1 MAEQTTTELKQL
13 RAKGIS
19 DMREI
24 LTVSDSEGRPL
35 SSEERQKYDRID
47 ADVDQLSQTIDR
59 REKQLK
65 IESSV
70 KDIVSEARSTSRAMT
85 KQDRAGSDEYRN
97 AFNKYMRYG
106 SNSLVGDEARTL
118 TEGTDSEGGY
128 LTETILE
135 RRLVETL
142 ADNNIMRSLSTV
154 VNTTSDRNISVVDTV
169 GEAKWLGESG
179 DYAPGVD
186 TVFSQTT
193 LGAYK
198 ASTLMLI
205 SEELL
210 QDSIFDLTSF
220 VSQIFGRRLGELE
233 EAAMIAG
240 TGSGQPTGAVN
251 GASAGHTLA
260 TINTWTADDL
270 LDFQYSLKRQYRRN
284 GSFIF
289 NDASIKDIRKLQDA
303 NDHWIWQPSMRDGEP
318 DRLLGNPI
326 YSSYDM
332 AVPASDPSSKC
343 GLFGDFKMAYYIADR
358 GGIAFQRLNEL
369 YSVSAGAVGFKASKR
384 VDGKVVLPEAMKL
397 LINAAS

>member
-13 RAKGIS
+13 RAKLIA
-19 DMREI
+19 DMRGI
-24 LTVSDSEGRPL
+24 LTIADGEGRPL
-35 SSEERQKYDRID
+35 TSEERQQYDKIE
-47 ADVDQLSQTIDR
+47 ADVDAYTATVDR
-59 REKQLK
+59 REGVARAEAT
-65 IESSV
+65 IEAQAG
-70 KDIVSEARSTSRAMT
+70 EARSKSRAMT
-85 KQDRAGSDEYRN
+85 QQEAMGSDEYR
-97 AFNKYMRYG
+97 AVFDKYLRFG
-106 SNSLVGDEARTL
+106 SNALVGTEARTL
-118 TEGTDSEGGY
+118 VEGTDSAGGY
-128 LTETILE
+128 LTETVLE

-142 ADNNIMRSLSTV
+142 ADANIMRQLSTV
-154 VNTTSDRNISVVDTV
+154 INTTSDRTISVVDTV
-169 GEAKWLGESG
+169 GEAKWLAESG

-186 TVFSQTT
+186 TVFSQTS
-193 LGAYK
+193 LSAYK

-210 QDSIFDLTSF
+210 QDSVFDLTSF

-240 TGSGQPTGAVN
+240 SGSGEPTGAVE
-251 GASAGHTLA
+251 GASTGHTLA

-332 AVPASDPSSKC
+332 AVPSDDPSSKC
-343 GLFGDFKMAYYIADR
+343 GLFGDFRMAYYIADR
-358 GGIAFQRLNEL
+358 GGTSFQRLNEL
-369 YSVSAGAVGFKASKR
+369 YAVSAGAVGFRAHRR
-384 VDGKVVLPEAMKL
+384 VDGKVVLPEAMKVL
-397 LINAAS
+397 LNAAS

>member
-1 MAEQTTTELKQL
+1 MSQTITELKQL
-13 RAKGIS
+13 RAKLIKE
-19 DMREI
+19 MREI
-24 LTVSDSEGRPL
+24 LDVASAEGRNL
-35 SSEERQKYDRID
+35 SAEETEKYDRIE
-47 ADVDQLSQTIDR
+47 ADVDGFTATVDR
-59 REKQLK
+59 QEKQARAETS
-65 IESSV
+65 ITSAV
-70 KDIVSEARSTSRAMT
+70 AEARVSTKAMT
-85 KQDRAGSDEYRN
+85 KQERAGSEEYRN
-97 AFNKYMRYG
+97 AFNKYLRYG
-106 SNSLVGDEARTL
+106 SNALVGEEARTL

-135 RRLVETL
+135 RRLVEGL
-142 ADNNIMRSLSTV
+142 ADNNIMRSISTV
-154 VNTTSDRNISVVDTV
+154 VNTTSDRNISVLDTV
-169 GEAKWLGESG
+169 GDAAWLAESG
-179 DYAPGVD
+179 TYAPVD
-186 TVFSQTT
+186 TSFSQVS

-220 VSQIFGRRLGELE
+220 VSQIFSRRLGELE
-233 EAAMIAG
+233 EAAMVAG

-260 TINTWTADDL
+260 TINTFTADDL
-270 LDFQYSLKRQYRRN
+270 LDLQYSLKRQYRRN
-284 GSFIF
+284 GSFMF

-343 GLFGDFKMAYYIADR
+343 GLFGDFRMAYYIADR
-358 GGIAFQRLNEL
+358 GGTSFQRLNEL
-369 YSVSAGAVGFKASKR
+369 YAVSAGAVGFRAYRR

-397 LINAAS
+397 LVNAAS

>member
-1 MAEQTTTELKQL
+1 MSQTITELKQL
-13 RAKGIS
+13 RAKLIKE
-19 DMREI
+19 MREI
-24 LTVSDSEGRPL
+24 LDVASAEGRNL
-35 SSEERQKYDRID
+35 SAEETEKYDRIE
-47 ADVDQLSQTIDR
+47 ADVDGFTATVDR
-59 REKQLK
+59 QEKQARAETT
-65 IESSV
+65 IS
-70 KDIVSEARSTSRAMT
+70 DAVSEARSTYKAMT
-85 KQDRAGSDEYRN
+85 KVDRVGSDEYRT
-97 AFNKYMRYG
+97 AFEKYIRYG
-106 SNSLVGDEARTL
+106 SNSLVGEEARTL

-210 QDSIFDLTSF
+210 QDSVFDLTSF

-318 DRLLGNPI
+318 ARLLGNPI

-332 AVPASDPSSKC
+332 AVPADDPSSKC
-343 GLFGDFKMAYYIADR
+343 GLFGDFRMAYYIADR
-358 GGIAFQRLNEL
+358 GGISFQRLNEL

-397 LINAAS
+397 LVNAAS

>member
-1 MAEQTTTELKQL
+1 MAQTITELKQL
-13 RAKGIS
+13 RAKAIKE
-19 DMREI
+19 MREI
-24 LTVSDSEGRPL
+24 LDIASAEGRSL
-35 SSEERQKYDRID
+35 SAEETEKYDRIES
-47 ADVDQLSQTIDR
+47 DVDGYTATVDR
-59 REKQLK
+59 QEKQHRA
-65 IESSV
+65 ESSI
-70 KDIVSEARSTSRAMT
+70 KDIVSESRVSSRAMT

-106 SNSLVGDEARTL
+106 SNALVGEEARTL

-135 RRLVETL
+135 RRLVEGL
-142 ADNNIMRSLSTV
+142 ADNNIMRSLATV
-154 VNTTSDRNISVVDTV
+154 VNTTSDRNISVLDTV
-169 GEAKWLGESG
+169 GEAAWLAESG
-179 DYAPGVD
+179 TYAPVD
-186 TVFSQTT
+186 TSFSQVS

-210 QDSIFDLTSF
+210 QDSIFDLTTF
-220 VSQIFGRRLGELE
+220 VSQIFSRRLGELE
-233 EAAMIAG
+233 EAAMISG
-240 TGSGQPTGAVN
+240 SGSGQPTGAVN
-251 GASAGHTLA
+251 GASTGHTLA

-318 DRLLGNPI
+318 DRLLGNPV

-332 AVPASDPSSKC
+332 AVPSDDPSSKC
-343 GLFGDFKMAYYIADR
+343 GLFGDFRMAYYIADR
-358 GGIAFQRLNEL
+358 GGTSFQRLNEL
-369 YSVSAGAVGFKASKR
+369 YAVSAGAVGFRAYRR
-384 VDGKVVLPEAMKL
+384 VDGKVVLPEAMKVIL
-397 LINAAS
+397 NAAS

>member
-1 MAEQTTTELKQL
+1 MSQTITELKQL
-13 RAKGIS
+13 RAKLIKE
-19 DMREI
+19 MRDI
-24 LTVSDSEGRPL
+24 LDVATSEGRSL
-35 SSEERQKYDRID
+35 SEEETQKYDRIE
-47 ADVDQLSQTIDR
+47 ADVDGHTSTVDR
-59 REKQLK
+59 LEKQSRA
-65 IESSV
+65 ESTI
-70 KDIVSEARSTSRAMT
+70 KETVSEARSTYKAMT
-85 KQDRAGSDEYRN
+85 KVDRVGSDEYRN

-106 SNSLVGDEARTL
+106 SNALVGEEARTL

-135 RRLVETL
+135 RRLVEGL
-142 ADNNIMRSLSTV
+142 ADNNIMRSISTV
-154 VNTTSDRNISVVDTV
+154 VNTTSDRNISVLDTV
-169 GEAKWLGESG
+169 GDAAWLAESG
-179 DYAPGVD
+179 TYAPVD
-186 TVFSQTT
+186 TSFSQVS

-210 QDSIFDLTSF
+210 QDSVFDLTTF
-220 VSQIFGRRLGELE
+220 VSQIFSRRLGELE

-251 GASAGHTLA
+251 GASTGHTLA

-332 AVPASDPSSKC
+332 AVPSDDPSSKC
-343 GLFGDFKMAYYIADR
+343 GLFGDFRMAYYIADR
-358 GGIAFQRLNEL
+358 GATSFQRLNEL
-369 YSVSAGAVGFKASKR
+369 YAVSAGAVGFRAYRR
-384 VDGKVVLPEAMKL
+384 VDGKVVLPEAMKVL
-397 LINAAS
+397 LNAAS

>member
-1 MAEQTTTELKQL
+1 MSQTITELKQL
-13 RAKGIS
+13 RAKLIKE
-19 DMREI
+19 MRDI
-24 LTVSDSEGRPL
+24 LDVASAEGRNL
-35 SSEERQKYDRID
+35 SAEETEKYDRIE
-47 ADVDQLSQTIDR
+47 ADVDGFTATVDR
-59 REKQLK
+59 QEKQARA
-65 IESSV
+65 ESTI
-70 KDIVSEARSTSRAMT
+70 KETVSEARSSYKAMT
-85 KQDRAGSDEYRN
+85 KQDRVGSDEYRD
-97 AFNKYMRYG
+97 AFDKYMRYG
-106 SNSLVGDEARTL
+106 NNALVGEEARTL
-118 TEGTDSEGGY
+118 NEGSDAEGGY
-128 LTETILE
+128 LTESVLE
-135 RRLVETL
+135 RKLIEGL
-142 ADNNIMRSLSTV
+142 QDNNIMRSLSTV
-154 VNTTSDRNISVVDTV
+154 INTTSDRNISVVDTV
-169 GEAKWLGESG
+169 GEAAWLGEG
-179 DYAPGVD
+179 GTYLPVD
-186 TVFSQTT
+186 TDFTQVS

-198 ASTLMLI
+198 ATTLLLV
-205 SEELL
+205 SEELM
-210 QDSIFDLTSF
+210 QDSVFDLTTFIS
-220 VSQIFGRRLGELE
+220 SIFSRRLGELE

-332 AVPASDPSSKC
+332 AVPADDPGSKC

-358 GGIAFQRLNEL
+358 GATSFQRLNEL
-369 YSVSAGAVGFKASKR
+369 YAVSTGSVGFRAYRR

>member
-1 MAEQTTTELKQL
+1 MSQTITELKQL
-13 RAKGIS
+13 RAKLIKE
-19 DMREI
+19 MREI
-24 LTVSDSEGRPL
+24 LDVASAEGRNL
-35 SSEERQKYDRID
+35 SAEETEKYDRIE
-47 ADVDQLSQTIDR
+47 ADVDGFTATVDR
-59 REKQLK
+59 QEKQARAETS
-65 IESSV
+65 ITSAV
-70 KDIVSEARSTSRAMT
+70 AEARVSTKAMT
-85 KQDRAGSDEYRN
+85 KQERAGSEEYRN
-97 AFNKYMRYG
+97 AFNKYLRYG
-106 SNSLVGDEARTL
+106 SNALVGEEARTL

-135 RRLVETL
+135 RRLVEGL
-142 ADNNIMRSLSTV
+142 ADNNIMRSISTV
-154 VNTTSDRNISVVDTV
+154 VNTTSDRNISVLDTV
-169 GEAKWLGESG
+169 GDAAWLAESG
-179 DYAPGVD
+179 TYAPVD
-186 TVFSQTT
+186 TSFSQVS

-220 VSQIFGRRLGELE
+220 VSQIFSRRLGELE
-233 EAAMIAG
+233 EAAMVAG

-260 TINTWTADDL
+260 TINTFTADDL
-270 LDFQYSLKRQYRRN
+270 LDLQYSLKRQYRRN
-284 GSFIF
+284 GSFMF

-343 GLFGDFKMAYYIADR
+343 GLFGDFRMAYYIADR
-358 GGIAFQRLNEL
+358 GGTSFQRLNEL
-369 YSVSAGAVGFKASKR
+369 YAVSAGAVGFRAYRR

>member
-1 MAEQTTTELKQL
+1 MSQTITELKQL
-13 RAKGIS
+13 RAKLIKE
-19 DMREI
+19 MREI
-24 LTVSDSEGRPL
+24 LDVASAEGRNL
-35 SSEERQKYDRID
+35 SAEETEKYDRIE
-47 ADVDQLSQTIDR
+47 ADVDGFTATVDR
-59 REKQLK
+59 QEKQARAETS
-65 IESSV
+65 ITSAV
-70 KDIVSEARSTSRAMT
+70 AEARVSTKAMT
-85 KQDRAGSDEYRN
+85 KQERAGSEEYRN
-97 AFNKYMRYG
+97 AFNKYLRYG
-106 SNSLVGDEARTL
+106 SNALVGEEARTL

-135 RRLVETL
+135 RRLVEGL
-142 ADNNIMRSLSTV
+142 ADNNIMRSISTV
-154 VNTTSDRNISVVDTV
+154 VNTTSDRNISVLDTV
-169 GEAKWLGESG
+169 GDAAWLAESG
-179 DYAPGVD
+179 TYAPVD
-186 TVFSQTT
+186 TSFSQVS
-193 LGAYK
+193 LGAFK

-220 VSQIFGRRLGELE
+220 VSQIFSRRLGELE
-233 EAAMIAG
+233 EAAMVAG

-260 TINTWTADDL
+260 TINTFTADDL
-270 LDFQYSLKRQYRRN
+270 LDLQYSLKRQYRRN
-284 GSFIF
+284 GSFMF

-332 AVPASDPSSKC
+332 AVPADDPSSKC

-358 GGIAFQRLNEL
+358 GGTSFQRLNEL
-369 YSVSAGAVGFKASKR
+369 YAVSAGAVGFRAYRR

-397 LINAAS
+397 LVNAAS

>member
-1 MAEQTTTELKQL
+1 MAQTITELKQL
-13 RAKGIS
+13 RAKAIKE
-19 DMREI
+19 MREI
-24 LTVSDSEGRPL
+24 LDIASAEGRSL
-35 SSEERQKYDRID
+35 SAEETEKYDRIES
-47 ADVDQLSQTIDR
+47 DVDGYAATVDR
-59 REKQLK
+59 QEKQHRA
-65 IESSV
+65 ESSI
-70 KDIVSEARSTSRAMT
+70 KDIVSESRVSSRAMT

-106 SNSLVGDEARTL
+106 SNALVGEEARTL

-135 RRLVETL
+135 RRLVEGL
-142 ADNNIMRSLSTV
+142 ADNNIMRSLATV
-154 VNTTSDRNISVVDTV
+154 VNTTSDRNISVLDTV
-169 GEAKWLGESG
+169 GEAAWLAESG
-179 DYAPGVD
+179 TYAPVD
-186 TVFSQTT
+186 TSFSQVS

-210 QDSIFDLTSF
+210 QDSIFDLTTF
-220 VSQIFGRRLGELE
+220 VSQIFSRRLGELE
-233 EAAMIAG
+233 EAAMISG
-240 TGSGQPTGAVN
+240 SGSGQPTGAVN
-251 GASAGHTLA
+251 GASTGHTLA

-318 DRLLGNPI
+318 DRLLGNPV

-332 AVPASDPSSKC
+332 AVPSDDPSSKC
-343 GLFGDFKMAYYIADR
+343 GLFGDFRMAYYIADR
-358 GGIAFQRLNEL
+358 GGTSFQRLNEL
-369 YSVSAGAVGFKASKR
+369 YAVSAGAVGFRAYRR
-384 VDGKVVLPEAMKL
+384 VDGKVVLPEAMKVIL
-397 LINAAS
+397 NAAS